1 MSAVEGDLN
10 ATIASAVQARVEA
23 QVVEALAG
31 TEIVTEMVAV
41 AMNRKI
47 EVKDDSGY
55 RTRETTVIRHMID
68 QAIIVATEKAIQK
81 VIAAEAEAIEAA
93 ITTEL
98 RKNVKGIA
106 RQLAGQLQE
115 KVVNPYGL
123 RVELKYGGSE

>member
-1 MSAVEGDLN
+1 
-10 ATIASAVQARVEA
+10 
-23 QVVEALAG
+23 
-31 TEIVTEMVAV
+31 MVAV
-41 AMNRKI
+41 AMSRKI
-47 EVKDDSGY
+47 EVKDGSGY

-106 RQLAGQLQE
+106 KQLAGQLQE
-115 KVVNPYGL
+115 KVANPYGL